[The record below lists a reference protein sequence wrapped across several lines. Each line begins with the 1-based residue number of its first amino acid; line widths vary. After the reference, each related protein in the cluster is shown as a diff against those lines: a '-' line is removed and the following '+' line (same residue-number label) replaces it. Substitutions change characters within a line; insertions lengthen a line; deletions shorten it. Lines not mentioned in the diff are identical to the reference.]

1 MPNKSDKQYDLFVP
15 NKTRPI
21 VRRDIP
27 SNVATLQLD
36 GVATGGS
43 ALIIQVDSVTSFY
56 TTIAA
61 ETAAV
66 AASAAAAQYQSDLD
80 TAYGVGEYDVSAV
93 GTTITIV
100 RANGNPLW
108 LEEHFS
114 TDATQSIE
122 GTGGDHHDTALL
134 HEVTTAGSGRPLRY
148 DDGHTI
154 NDPDLPAADRSVT
167 LVLEAELTNGSGG
180 AVTARWKVWWWF
192 DSLGWV
198 EDQEVGIRSITQT
211 SGAGLQKDVIA
222 VSAVGAEKCAVELED
237 DGASGNLPA
246 GSSFSVWGV
255 IAH

>member
-27 SNVATLQLD
+27 SNVATLEVI
-36 GVATGGS
+36 GVATGGG
-43 ALIIQVDSVTSFY
+43 ALIIQVDSVTTSY

-66 AASAAAAQYQSDLD
+66 AASAAAAQYQSALD
-80 TAYGVGEYDVSAV
+80 AAYAVGEYDVSAV

-100 RANGNPLW
+100 RTNGNPLW
-108 LEEHFS
+108 LEEQFS

-122 GTGGDHHDTALL
+122 STGGDHHDTALL
-134 HEVTTAGSGRPLRY
+134 HEVTTAGTGRPLRY

-211 SGAGLQKDVIA
+211 SGSGLQKDVIA

-246 GSSFSVWGV
+246 GASFSVWGV